1 MANIF
6 TRIKDSISAD
16 VHQLLDE
23 KEQKNPI
30 ASLNHYLRQSEL
42 QKDKVKKLLE
52 RHYKLR
58 DEFTTELHQ
67 AEDRANKR
75 LQQANIAKAANE
87 SDLYEFAMQEYKE
100 YHMRAERMKEA
111 RQNAVNQ
118 IDQLERKY
126 KEMNHKLKDMHLK
139 RMELMGREN
148 LVRANHQMNKVMDED
163 VDKPFS
169 RFAEL
174 EKFIENLESKVNQ
187 AYYQSTFDQKIAQL
201 EKEMKERPSEA
212 N

>member
-1 MANIF
+1 MMANVF

-16 VHQLLDE
+16 IHQLLDS
-23 KEQKNPI
+23 KEEKNPI
-30 ASLNHYLRQSEL
+30 SSLNHYLRQSEQ
-42 QKDKVKKLLE
+42 QKEKVKQLLE

-58 DEFTTELHQ
+58 DEFTTEFHQ

-75 LQQANIAKAANE
+75 LHQANIAKTANE
-87 SDLYEFAMQEYKE
+87 TELYNFAMQEYKE
-100 YHMRAERMKEA
+100 YQMRAERMKQA
-111 RQNAVNQ
+111 REDAVHQ

-148 LVRANHQMNKVMDED
+148 LIRANEQMNKVMHED

-169 RFAEL
+169 RFREL
-174 EKFIENLESKVNQ
+174 EQFIESLESKVNQ
-187 AYYQSTFDQKIAQL
+187 AYYQSTFDHKIAEL
-201 EKEMKERPSEA
+201 ERNMKERPTE
-212 N
+212 